1 MNGATLDELREEVCR
16 VNREIGRTGLA
27 MLTWGNASGIDRES
41 GTVVIKPSGVGY
53 GDLTPGC
60 LVALDLATGDVREGT
75 LRPSSDSATHLH
87 LYREFP
93 GIGGVVHTHSHFAT
107 AWAQAC
113 REIPCYG
120 TTHADYAHGAV
131 PLTRAL
137 TEAETSSE
145 YELNT
150 GRVITERFQDGGLD
164 PKAYPGALVASHGP
178 FAWGASVSAALE
190 SAIVLEEVARMAY
203 HTATLNPDTTAV
215 PQHLLD
221 KHFLRKHGK
230 DAYYGQPLD
239 GVGGKA

>member
-1 MNGATLDELREEVCR
+1 MSSAELDALREEVCR
-16 VNREIGRTGLA
+16 VNKEIGRSGLA

-41 GTVVIKPSGVGY
+41 GTVVIKPSGVDY
-53 GDLTPGC
+53 GDLTPDL
-60 LVALDLATGDVREGT
+60 LVALDLATGEVLGGS
-75 LRPSSDSATHLH
+75 LRPSSDTATHLH
-87 LYREFP
+87 LYREFA

-131 PLTRAL
+131 PLTRAM
-137 TEAETSSE
+137 TEAETAGE

-150 GRVITERFQDGGLD
+150 GQVIAERLREGGLD
-164 PKAYPGALVASHGP
+164 PKAYPGVLVASHGP
-178 FAWGASVSAALE
+178 FAWGASTAAALE

-203 HTATLNPDTTAV
+203 HTATLNPDIGAV

-221 KHFLRKHGK
+221 KHFLRKHGEG
-230 DAYYGQPLD
+230 AYYGQP
-239 GVGGKA
+239 